1 MVSAF
6 FIDTEQRQDKSDY
19 NNPGNVM
26 RKGAKTVVLG
36 EYTIITSSLSIFL
49 HHLSPAF
56 VHLHQFYTTTYY
68 DC

>member
-36 EYTIITSSLSIFL
+36 EYTIIASSLSIFL

-56 VHLHQFYTTTYY
+56 VHLHQFYTATYY